1 MASIDLPYVDQK
13 RLLEKLLDCFR
24 LNLASNTV
32 PMAKVPS
39 WDLSFS
45 IQNSISLCR
54 HSGPQGKVVPLTII
68 DDPADWKAKD
78 WEGREAEY
86 TYFFTPEDIFELA
99 AAVDALKA
107 RGISTEDDI
116 IAVSQ
121 RILDMS
127 LFACTAACAPC
138 LCAPS
143 LNFCGAMSV

>member
-1 MASIDLPYVDQK
+1 MS
-13 RLLEKLLDCFR
+13 
-24 LNLASNTV
+24 
-32 PMAKVPS
+32 PS
-39 WDLSFS
+39 WHPSFS
-45 IQNSISLCR
+45 IQTSVSLCR

-86 TYFFTPEDIFELA
+86 TYFFTPEDIVELA

-107 RGISTEDDI
+107 RGVSTEDDI

-121 RILDMS
+121 HILDMA
-127 LFACTAACAPC
+127 LLACTAACAPC